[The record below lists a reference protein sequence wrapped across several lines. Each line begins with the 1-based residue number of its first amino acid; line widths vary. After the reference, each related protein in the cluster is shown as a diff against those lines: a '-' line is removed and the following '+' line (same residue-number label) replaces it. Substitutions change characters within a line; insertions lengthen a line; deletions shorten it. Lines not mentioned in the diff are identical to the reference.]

1 MNTNH
6 KLKIEHYGY
15 NAFDFQFQFED
26 DDDVPLPR
34 IKSRPINNRALVE
47 SSEDSFDT
55 AAALARA
62 KKSRARMAEIDDEME
77 QLAQKSKAR
86 GARMASAQA
95 VLKESA
101 EIDSSVSS
109 STKTV
114 RVSKRSVQV
123 SQKVE

>member
-1 MNTNH
+1 M
-6 KLKIEHYGY
+6 
-15 NAFDFQFQFED
+15 
-26 DDDVPLPR
+26 PLPR
-34 IKSRPINNRALVE
+34 IKSRPTKSHALVD

-77 QLAQKSKAR
+77 QLAVKSKAR

-95 VLKESA
+95 VLKEA
-101 EIDSSVSS
+101 ADVDSSVSS
-109 STKTV
+109 STKSV

-123 SQKVE
+123 TERVG